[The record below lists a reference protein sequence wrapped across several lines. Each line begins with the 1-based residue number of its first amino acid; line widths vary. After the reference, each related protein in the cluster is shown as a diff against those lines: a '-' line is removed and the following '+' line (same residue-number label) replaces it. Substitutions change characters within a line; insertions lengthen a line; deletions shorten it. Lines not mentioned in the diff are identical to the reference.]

1 MDKQDIV
8 KIAEGLRMIEE
19 GVEMIQGVMREKNM
33 KSIKDVA
40 AQLIPIFKSDDDSL
54 TESIINRLD

>member
-1 MDKQDIV
+1 MDKKDIV
-8 KIAEGLRMIEE
+8 KIAEGLKMIEE
-19 GVEMIQGVMREKNM
+19 GVEMIQGVMREKKM

>member
-8 KIAEGLRMIEE
+8 KIAEGLKMIEE
-19 GVEMIQGVMREKNM
+19 GVEMIQGVMREKKM

>member
-1 MDKQDIV
+1 MDKKDIV
-8 KIAEGLRMIEE
+8 KIAEGLKMIEE
-19 GVEMIQGVMREKNM
+19 GVEMIQDVMREKKM